1 MAWKILSNSF
11 ALAWRC
17 LPLQRVHAPAF
28 DYRFPCSSSV
38 SRSSAGLTTFFS
50 PAILLLIWRSRS
62 GRPLHRTVLAAAL
75 PLAMIAAYLVYN
87 RISVG
92 VFMPTSGSV
101 KAGLSIV
108 GNLHFFDQVILP
120 KNWFLTRGPTW
131 LFSEVFMR
139 VIR

>member
-1 MAWKILSNSF
+1 
-11 ALAWRC
+11 
-17 LPLQRVHAPAF
+17 
-28 DYRFPCSSSV
+28 
-38 SRSSAGLTTFFS
+38 
-50 PAILLLIWRSRS
+50 
-62 GRPLHRTVLAAAL
+62 
-75 PLAMIAAYLVYN
+75 MIAAYLVYN

-139 VIR
+139 VFQMIVPAIICGIFLFQPKIGVYAAATSWRRCVSASY